1 MTGCSIPVNSVS
13 GSVPIRAP
21 SMRNALHQ
29 DRQASTTTGRERSR
43 IMNFRITDD
52 GNDRDINEIH
62 EMLREYNLRHREASE
77 NVPLGIFL
85 EDENGKKL
93 AGLTGETFGNWLCI
107 RFLFV
112 GEPLRG
118 RGDGKQAVNGCGKRS
133 PTPRLQVC
141 FCGHFLLSGTRILRK
156 AWISGGLYPRRISV
170 HREKA
175 LLHERITLMY
185 EIHGSIDRNKRC

>member
-1 MTGCSIPVNSVS
+1 
-13 GSVPIRAP
+13 
-21 SMRNALHQ
+21 
-29 DRQASTTTGRERSR
+29 
-43 IMNFRITDD
+43 MNFRITDD

-118 RGDGKQAVNGCGKRS
+118 RGMGSTLLTAAESEAQRRGCKYVFR
-133 PTPRLQVC
+133 
-141 FCGHFLLSGTRILRK
+141 GHFLLSGTRILRK
-156 AWISGGLYPRRISV
+156 AWISGVSLPEEYPYTGK
-170 HREKA
+170 KA
-175 LLHERITLMY
+175 LLHERIALMY